1 MMRELDAQT
10 VPAMMELCE
19 LLLGDDLAVQV
30 AYIQSGR
37 FFLVDISDEDHL
49 NVLFGMPA
57 LPRG

>member
-10 VPAMMELCE
+10 VPEMMELCE

-30 AYIQSGR
+30 SYIQSGR
-37 FFLVDISDEDHL
+37 FFLVDISDEDHP

>member
-1 MMRELDAQT
+1 MRELDAQT
-10 VPAMMELCE
+10 VPEMMELRE

-30 AYIQSGR
+30 SYIQSGR